1 MAEAIANHTAD
12 ETEFTNNR
20 ALGNIHV
27 ALMTM
32 TNDVVCYLFQLQLK
46 EFPELMPCEHF
57 HRLNQ
62 FIVHAVSVVFAKLHF
77 VLKV

>member
-1 MAEAIANHTAD
+1 MNEAIVNHTD
-12 ETEFTNNR
+12 NETEFTNNR

-46 EFPELMPCEHF
+46 EFPEYAL
-57 HRLNQ
+57 
-62 FIVHAVSVVFAKLHF
+62 
-77 VLKV
+77 